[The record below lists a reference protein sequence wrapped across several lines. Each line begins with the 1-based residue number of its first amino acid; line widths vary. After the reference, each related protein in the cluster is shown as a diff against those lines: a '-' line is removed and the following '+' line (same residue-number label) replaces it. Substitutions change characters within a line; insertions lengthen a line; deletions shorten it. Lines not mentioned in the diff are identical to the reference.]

1 MVDGFRGRFEG
12 RILDFIFT
20 NYYRKEIAR
29 NYQKFHP
36 VINNGDNIADATKTL
51 KASSLIRSTSGR
63 FRSACRAP
71 SLFGEGGGRGR
82 RKNRG
87 YERSEHP
94 RLVVAVSVSTLQG
107 RPFIAGAPL

>member
-1 MVDGFRGRFEG
+1 M
-12 RILDFIFT
+12 DFAAVLRVQFLTLFLQTI
-20 NYYRKEIAR
+20 IG

-36 VINNGDNIADATKTL
+36 VINNGDNIADATKML
-51 KASSLIRSTSGR
+51 KASSLI
-63 FRSACRAP
+63 
-71 SLFGEGGGRGR
+71 
-82 RKNRG
+82 NRG